1 MIGESQDRLATL
13 ATENNELR
21 ARVES
26 LEKADKQREKTV
38 EYLRERLP
46 GSKRRSRRLMGRLRR
61 LSRLYAR

>member
-38 EYLRERLP
+38 EYLREATL
-46 GSKRRSRRLMGRLRR
+46 GFQKTVEAVDGKIEKIKQALC
-61 LSRLYAR
+61 